1 MQAACRVEDLGNVQL
16 EDCLCDQ
23 LSALNSDYYV
33 LVQGD
38 PLAMFDTKVPGVH
51 IFVAKLDAPETMVR
65 DFIDRDTMKRLTSEE
80 VCDRIKQRVQSL
92 IDSQERQMAAMAASA

>member
-1 MQAACRVEDLGNVQL
+1 MQGLCRVEDLGNVQL

-23 LSALNSDYYV
+23 LTALNSDYYV

-51 IFVAKLDAPETMVR
+51 IFVAKLDAPETMIR
-65 DFIDRDTMKRLTSEE
+65 DFIDRDSMKRLTSEE
-80 VCDRIKQRVQSL
+80 VCNRIKQKVQSL
-92 IDSQERQMAAMAASA
+92 IALQERQIAAAASA